1 MSTLFDL
8 TGQVALVTGASRGF
22 GRSIA
27 GALAGAG
34 ADLVLTS
41 RTLKDVEAVAGELA
55 SAGRKILPLQ
65 ADVTQVEDVEEA
77 VRRAVATLG
86 RIDVLINNAGINIR
100 KPALELT
107 ETDWDQTLDTNVKG
121 CFRVAK
127 AVGRHMVARQKGCI
141 VNIAS
146 MLASVTLPERAAYA
160 SSKGGLVQMTRT
172 LAVEWAPY
180 NVRVNAICPG
190 PFLTDLNK
198 VILND
203 PEKVKFFMDRMPMK
217 RFGKPEELHGA
228 AIFLASEAS
237 SFITGTTI
245 YVDGGW
251 TAL

>member
-190 PFLTDLNK
+190 PFLTDLNR

>member
-8 TGQVALVTGASRGF
+8 TGQVVLVTGASRGF

-34 ADLVLTS
+34 SDLVLTS
-41 RTLKDVEAVAGELA
+41 RTLKDVEAVAAELA
-55 SAGRKILPLQ
+55 STGRKILPLQ
-65 ADVTQVEDVEEA
+65 ADVTQVEEVEEA
-77 VRRAVATLG
+77 VRLAVAILG

-245 YVDGGW
+245 YIDGGW